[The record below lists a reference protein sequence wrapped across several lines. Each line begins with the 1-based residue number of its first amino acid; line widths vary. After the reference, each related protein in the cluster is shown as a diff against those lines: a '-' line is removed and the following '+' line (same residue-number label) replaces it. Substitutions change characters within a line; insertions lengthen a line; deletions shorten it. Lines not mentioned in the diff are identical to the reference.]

1 MTDIKCNSAEYL
13 VDRFLNDIVRLSLVY
28 VKNIDDAQD
37 IAGQVFLTYLEK
49 NPCFESE
56 LHAKNWLCKV
66 AVNISKNHLRSVK
79 NHVDY
84 ETLENVLT
92 TEVTESDDKDSAVYR
107 AVMSLK
113 PIYSEVIH
121 MYYYLEYTT
130 AEIAGILN
138 TSETSVR
145 VRLKRARKLLEN
157 ILKGGAIND

>member
-13 VDRFLNDIVRLSLVY
+13 VDRFLNDIIRLSLVY

-37 IAGQVFLTYLEK
+37 IAGQVFLTYLDK

-66 AVNISKNHLRSVK
+66 AVNLSKNHIRSIK
-79 NHVDY
+79 TTVDY
-84 ETLENVLT
+84 DSLENVLST
-92 TEVTESDDKDSAVYR
+92 DEDDKDDEDSEVYR

-130 AEIAGILN
+130 AEIAKILGTN
-138 TSETSVR
+138 EATVR
-145 VRLKRARKLLEN
+145 VRLKRARSMLEKL
-157 ILKGGAIND
+157 LKGGAI